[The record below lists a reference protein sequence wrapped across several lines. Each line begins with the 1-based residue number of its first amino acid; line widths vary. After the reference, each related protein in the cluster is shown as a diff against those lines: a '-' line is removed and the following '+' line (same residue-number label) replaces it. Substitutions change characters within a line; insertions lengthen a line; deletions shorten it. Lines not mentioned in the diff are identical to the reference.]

1 MFGKLYVI
9 GTPIG
14 NLGDISRRGIET
26 LELVD
31 FIAAE
36 DTRVSIKLLNH
47 LNIKKKMMS
56 YFKYNIK
63 DRGEVI
69 IDRIKNG
76 ENCGIIT
83 DAGMPCISD
92 PGADLVRQCLDE
104 DIDVRVIPGPVALI
118 SALAISGMNTTKFYF
133 EGFLNT
139 QLKNRIERL
148 EKIKYIDTTLIFYAS
163 PHKIIGDLNSMYKI
177 FGDRSISV
185 VKEITKINES
195 VMRFSLLDSIEYYTN
210 NKPKGEYVVLVEGYV
225 EPSNQDFVSIDDA
238 IDMVSKFVKDGEKP
252 IEAIKFVSI
261 QTGISKRELY
271 KVYVDN

>member
-1 MFGKLYVI
+1 
-9 GTPIG
+9 
-14 NLGDISRRGIET
+14 
-26 LELVD
+26 
-31 FIAAE
+31 
-36 DTRVSIKLLNH
+36 
-47 LNIKKKMMS
+47 MMS

-63 DRGEVI
+63 DRGELI

-92 PGADLVRQCLDE
+92 PGAELVRQCLDE

-163 PHKIIGDLNSMYKI
+163 PHKIIGDLTSMYKI
-177 FGDRSISV
+177 FGDRSVSI

-195 VMRFSLLDSIEYYTN
+195 VMRFSLSDSIEYYTN
-210 NKPKGEYVVLVEGYV
+210 NKPKGEYVVLVEGYI
-225 EPSNQDFVSIDDA
+225 EPSDEKIVSLDDA

-271 KVYVDN
+271 KFYVDK

>member
-1 MFGKLYVI
+1 
-9 GTPIG
+9 
-14 NLGDISRRGIET
+14 
-26 LELVD
+26 
-31 FIAAE
+31 
-36 DTRVSIKLLNH
+36 
-47 LNIKKKMMS
+47 MMS